1 MQHPLIGR
9 MFNSPNCRTE
19 SPVLKPMDISGFCIP
34 KNETTLSEHKTVYM
48 LDDKEVLWKVNLHFS
63 LI

>member
-48 LDDKEVLWKVNLHFS
+48 LDDKEVL
-63 LI
+63 